1 MNMKPLRKPFK
12 FYLSMFII
20 LSIAVIGYTIYKIY
34 KDQTPIVDLASLWV
48 MPLFFTLI
56 YYFSDLVLDKIF
68 NRKKKFVGEDKFIH
82 EVDQKIR
89 EKNVFLVEE
98 YRRLQINQKF
108 QEGLKIA
115 YKIYENGETE
125 YYSKEKLLRKFKKN
139 SLEFKAI
146 EYVIE
151 YLEESQKL

>member
-1 MNMKPLRKPFK
+1 MKPLRKPFK

-56 YYFSDLVLDKIF
+56 YFFSDIVLDKIF
-68 NRKKKFVGEDKFIH
+68 NRKKKLIGEDKFIH
-82 EVDQKIR
+82 EIDQRIR
-89 EKNVFLVEE
+89 DKNLFLVEE

-108 QEGLKIA
+108 QESLKIA
-115 YKIYENGETE
+115 FKIYENGENE
-125 YYSKEKLLRKFKKN
+125 YFSKEKLLRKFKKD
-139 SLEFKAI
+139 SAEFKAI
-146 EYVIE
+146 ECVIQ
-151 YLEESQKL
+151 YLEESKKL